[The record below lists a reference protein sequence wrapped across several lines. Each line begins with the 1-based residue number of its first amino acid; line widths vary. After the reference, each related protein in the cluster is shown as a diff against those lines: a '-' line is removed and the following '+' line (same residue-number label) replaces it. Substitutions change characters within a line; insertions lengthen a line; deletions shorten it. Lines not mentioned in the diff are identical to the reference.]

1 MKVAARIAIK
11 EAPMSS
17 IATGRRPRS
26 CPRCRRRPPS
36 AHGSQTRRRQRLDR
50 KERRRRT
57 RKARA
62 AQRKLQRI
70 HAQLP
75 KPARSLFDALA
86 GPFTRPTFLRLVV
99 LALATILTVGQ
110 RTVCNL
116 LRTLGALAP
125 GHPSSYHRVFCKR
138 RWSCWR
144 LAQGLA
150 TWVFDHLVPEGCV
163 LLAGDDTVDGHK
175 GAQVFGKGCHRD
187 PVRSTHSLT
196 VFRWGHKW
204 VVLSVLVRFP
214 FTRRLWALPVLVALY
229 RTEKDNAQA
238 GRRHKTPARLLRQ
251 LCCVLLRWFRPRRF
265 VLAGDGNYGSH
276 EMARFA
282 SRRRGR
288 LTLVSKFY
296 PDARLY
302 DPPPPY
308 GGRGRPRVKGGKL
321 PTPQEVVAG
330 SARTRLNVAWYGG
343 GRRDVA
349 LVSGTGRWYQA
360 GQGLVEVRWV
370 FVQDLTGTHRDE
382 YFFTTD
388 VRMSAQQV
396 IETYVGRWNEET
408 TFQEMRA
415 YLGLET
421 TRGWKEQTVRRAA
434 PCLFG
439 LYTVVACLYS
449 QLPQRYARVRAVAW
463 AGKQDVTFSDAL
475 TAVRHWLWREWVFA
489 IPGYHQAFAKLARP
503 FRRLLLHALA
513 PTA

>member
-1 MKVAARIAIK
+1 
-11 EAPMSS
+11 MSS
-17 IATGRRPRS
+17 IATSRRPRS
-26 CPRCRRRPPS
+26 SSPRRRLSS
-36 AHGSQTRRRQRLDR
+36 AHGSRTSRRRRLDR
-50 KERRRRT
+50 KVRRRRI
-57 RKARA
+57 RKAQRA
-62 AQRKLQRI
+62 RRQLQRG
-70 HAQLP
+70 HAHLP

-86 GPFTRPTFLRLVV
+86 GSFTRPTFLRVVV
-99 LALATILTVGQ
+99 LALATLLTVGQ

-116 LRTLGALAP
+116 LRTLGVLAP

-144 LAQGLA
+144 LAQDLA
-150 TWVFDHLVPEGCV
+150 TWVFDHLVSPGRV

-175 GAQVFGKGCHRD
+175 GAKVFGKGCHRD
-187 PVRSTHSLT
+187 PVRSTHSMI

-214 FTRRLWALPVLVALY
+214 FTCRLWALPVLVALY

-251 LCCVLLRWFRPRRF
+251 LGCVVLRWFRSRCF
-265 VLAGDGNYGSH
+265 VLAADGNYGSH

-296 PDARLY
+296 PDAQLY
-302 DPPPPY
+302 EPPPPY
-308 GGRGRPRVKGGKL
+308 AGYGRPRVKGAKL
-321 PTPQEVVAG
+321 PTPEQVVAR
-330 SARTRLNVAWYGG
+330 SSRTQRQVAWYGG

-349 LVSGTGRWYQA
+349 IVSGTGQWYKT
-360 GQGLVEVRWV
+360 GQGLVAVRWV
-370 FVQDLTGTHRDE
+370 FVHDLTGSHRDE
-382 YFFTTD
+382 YFFSTE
-388 VRMSAQQV
+388 VAMSAPGV

-408 TFQEMRA
+408 TFQEMRS

-421 TRGWKEQTVRRAA
+421 TRGWKEQTVLRMA

-439 LYTVVACLYS
+439 LYTVVAALYS
-449 QLPQRYARVRAVAW
+449 QLPKRYARLRAVQW
-463 AGKQDVTFSDAL
+463 QGKQDVTFSDAIS
-475 TAVRHWLWREWVFA
+475 AVRRWLWLEWVFA
-489 IPGYHQAFAKLARP
+489 HPGHKAVFEKLTWP
-503 FRRLLLHALA
+503 FRTLLLHALA

>member
-1 MKVAARIAIK
+1 
-11 EAPMSS
+11 MSS
-17 IATGRRPRS
+17 IATRS
-26 CPRCRRRPPS
+26 HQRSSPRRRRRPS
-36 AHGSQTRRRQRLDR
+36 AHGSQTRRRRGLDR
-50 KERRRRT
+50 KERHRRT

-62 AQRKLQRI
+62 ARRQLQRS

-75 KPARSLFDALA
+75 QPARSLFEALA
-86 GPFTRPTFLRLVV
+86 SSFTRPTFLRVVV

-144 LAQGLA
+144 LAQGLT
-150 TWVFDHLVPEGCV
+150 TWVFDHLVPEGCI

-175 GAQVFGKGCHRD
+175 GAKVFGKGCHRD
-187 PVRSTHSLT
+187 PVRSTHTWT

-229 RTEKDNAQA
+229 RTEKSNAQA

-251 LCCVLLRWFRPRRF
+251 LCCVLLRWFGPRRF
-265 VLAGDGNYGSH
+265 VLAGDGNYSSH
-276 EMARFA
+276 EMARFV

-302 DPPPPY
+302 EAPPPY
-308 GGRGRPRVKGGKL
+308 RGRGRPRVKGAKL
-321 PTPQEVVAG
+321 PTPQEVVAR

-343 GRRDVA
+343 GRRNVA
-349 LVSGTGRWYQA
+349 VVSGTGRWYQA

-370 FVQDLTGTHRDE
+370 FVHDLTGTHRDE

-388 VRMSAQQV
+388 VTMNAQQV

-421 TRGWKEQTVRRAA
+421 TRGWKEPTVQRAA

-449 QLPQRYARVRAVAW
+449 QLPKRYARVRAVEW

-475 TAVRHWLWREWVFA
+475 TAVRHWLWREWVFT

-503 FRRLLLHALA
+503 FRSLLLHALA

>member
-1 MKVAARIAIK
+1 VQ
-11 EAPMSS
+11 
-17 IATGRRPRS
+17 G
-26 CPRCRRRPPS
+26 C
-36 AHGSQTRRRQRLDR
+36 QTRRRRRLDR
-50 KERRRRT
+50 KQRQRRT
-57 RKARA
+57 RQARA
-62 AQRKLQRI
+62 ARRQLQRI
-70 HAQLP
+70 HEQLP
-75 KPARSLFDALA
+75 KPARSLFEALA
-86 GPFTRPTFLRLVV
+86 GSFTRPTFLRFVV

-125 GHPSSYHRVFCKR
+125 GHPSSYHRVFCQR

-150 TWVFDHLVPEGCV
+150 TWVFDHLVPEGRV

-175 GAQVFGKGCHRD
+175 GAKVFGKGCHRD

-204 VVLSVLVRFP
+204 VVLAVLVRFQ

-251 LCCVLLRWFRPRRF
+251 LCCVLLRWFRQRSF

-276 EMARFA
+276 ELARFA
-282 SRRRGR
+282 TRRGGR

-302 DPPPPY
+302 ECPPPY
-308 GGRGRPRVKGGKL
+308 SGHGRPRVKGAKL
-321 PTPQEVVAG
+321 PTPQQGVAAA
-330 SARTRLNVAWYGG
+330 ARTRLNVAWYGG

-349 LVSGTGRWYQA
+349 TVSGTGWWYQA
-360 GQGLVEVRWV
+360 GQGLVAIRWV
-370 FVQDLTGTHRDE
+370 FVHDLTGTHRDE

-388 VRMSAQQV
+388 VTMSAQEV
-396 IETYVGRWNEET
+396 IEAYVGRWNEET
-408 TFQEMRA
+408 TFQEMRS

-421 TRGWKEQTVRRAA
+421 TRGWKEKTVLRMA

-439 LYTVVACLYS
+439 LYTIVAALYS
-449 QLPQRYARVRAVAW
+449 QLPKRYARVRAVEW
-463 AGKQDVTFSDAL
+463 RGKQDVTFSDAI
-475 TAVRHWLWREWVFA
+475 TAVRHWLWRQWVFA
-489 IPGYHQAFAKLARP
+489 LPDHQEAFEKLARP
-503 FRRLLLHALA
+503 FRSLLLHALA